1 MANEAE
7 KTSQIQVRDKQT
19 IAGESTRPGPVFRP
33 DVDILERADA
43 YVIFA
48 DLPGADDKHVD
59 VRLEKGIL
67 SLDARLATHPESGWN
82 PVHLEYRIGD
92 FHREFRISD
101 DVDPGAVSASMRDG
115 VLELNLP
122 KSETH
127 RPRTIAIQTG

>member
-1 MANEAE
+1 
-7 KTSQIQVRDKQT
+7 
-19 IAGESTRPGPVFRP
+19 
-33 DVDILERADA
+33 
-43 YVIFA
+43 
-48 DLPGADDKHVD
+48 
-59 VRLEKGIL
+59 L